1 MDGHLDLRPFILA
14 THRHHPHQQAFPA
27 QQPNHPQAY
36 KADVSLLLQ
45 GKADSKDLESA
56 AALVRFK
63 VRWGRG
69 LAVAPGDSA
78 YRFSL
83 HGRC

>member
-1 MDGHLDLRPFILA
+1 MVIWTYGHSFLRRTATILTNNPFL
-14 THRHHPHQQAFPA
+14 RNHPTT
-27 QQPNHPQAY
+27 PQAY

-56 AALVRFK
+56 AALVRSK

-78 YRFSL
+78 YRLSL